1 MPRHG
6 WLSLLLIAGLVG
18 MVTGLSQFDC
28 KEIIQFTANSLP
40 SCVVL
45 CLAIAI
51 CLPCEQVI
59 KLAAKGA
66 PVAMGMEPVHRR
78 SARRKLTPNSVF
90 LPTIVEA

>member
-1 MPRHG
+1 MPKHG

-28 KEIIQFTANSLP
+28 TEIIQFTANSLP

-51 CLPCEQVI
+51 CLPCEQVM
-59 KLAAKGA
+59 KVEAKGV
-66 PVAMGMEPVHRR
+66 PVAMEPVHRR
-78 SARRKLTPNSVF
+78 SARMKLTPNSVF